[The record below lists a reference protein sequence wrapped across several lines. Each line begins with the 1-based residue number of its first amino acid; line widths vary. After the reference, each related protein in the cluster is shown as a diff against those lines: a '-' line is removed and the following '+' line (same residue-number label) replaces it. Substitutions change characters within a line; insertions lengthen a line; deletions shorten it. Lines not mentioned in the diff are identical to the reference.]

1 MLIIVPSSDAKRP
14 PPLRGDP
21 VSLGELSFPEIT
33 SMRERIIGALIETSA
48 GADAFQRLYERPTMA
63 ELIARNTRVL
73 ELPTLPASDVYVGE
87 LHLGLDVASLSET
100 GAERAGRS
108 LIITSALWGAL
119 RPTDRIPPYRLR
131 TWSDLVGVGRPDRQ
145 WRTVIPDL
153 FADLAG
159 SSDLVLDL
167 RTPAF
172 QSLGMPTRLSHRTVL
187 LRVSRFSA
195 TGRWIG
201 DVIAKRIRGQAAH
214 LLLES
219 AAQPEEP
226 DELADILGGRWP
238 AHLEPPERG
247 GRPWTLSLTDDDDRA

>member
-14 PPLRGDP
+14 PPPHGDP

-48 GADAFQRLYERPTMA
+48 GADAFRRLYEKPTMA

-73 ELPTLPASDVYVGE
+73 ELPTRPASDVYVGE

-100 GAERAGRS
+100 GAERASRS

-119 RPTDRIPPYRLR
+119 RPSDRIPPYRM
-131 TWSDLVGVGRPDRQ
+131 TSWSNLVGIGRADHA
-145 WRTVIPDL
+145 WRPVLPRL
-153 FADLAG
+153 FAELAG
-159 SSDLVLDL
+159 PNGPVLDL

-172 QSLGMPTRLSHRTVL
+172 QSLGMPAGISDRTVL
-187 LRVSRFSA
+187 LRVDLFSA
-195 TGRWIG
+195 TGRRIG
-201 DVIAKRIRGQAAH
+201 DVIAKRIRGEAAH

-219 AAQPEEP
+219 AAEPQEP
-226 DELADILGGRWP
+226 DEIADILGERWP
-238 AHLEPPERG
+238 ARLEPPERR
-247 GRPWTLSLTDDDDRA
+247 GRPWTLSLTDDDDRP